1 MRSEEVQEILMFTA
15 VALMIVMVPGVDSL
29 LVLKNTMIHGKK
41 AGFFTMVGIVV
52 ALFVWTTLAVLG
64 LATIISQSM
73 VVFLFIKYAGA
84 AYLVYLGIQSWR
96 AKAQNIAL
104 QEKATPKDKRI
115 RNASLSCMFQG
126 ITTDLLNPKTLLL
139 YVTLMPQ
146 FIQPDFNVN
155 SQLIVLAG
163 ILIVLSII
171 WLGIVIFVI
180 NGIRKWFMQPAVQSA
195 FNKIT
200 GVLLIGIGV
209 RLAKE
214 S

>member
-1 MRSEEVQEILMFTA
+1 MFTV

-41 AGFFTMVGIVV
+41 AGFFTMVGIVL

-64 LATIISQSM
+64 LATIISKSM

-96 AKAQNIAL
+96 AKAQNMTLHMEESPQQVAG
-104 QEKATPKDKRI
+104 KH
-115 RNASLSCMFQG
+115 ASLSCMTQG

-155 SQLIVLAG
+155 AQLIVLAS
-163 ILIVLSII
+163 ILIALSII
-171 WLGIVIFVI
+171 WLGIVILVI
-180 NGIRKWFMQPAVQSA
+180 TLVRKWFMKPTVQAV
-195 FNKIT
+195 FNKVT
-200 GVLLIGIGV
+200 AVLLIGIGV
-209 RLAKE
+209 RIATEKM
-214 S
+214 

>member
-1 MRSEEVQEILMFTA
+1 MQEIWMFTA

-64 LATIISQSM
+64 LATIISKSI

-96 AKAQNIAL
+96 AKAQNMML
-104 QEKATPKDKRI
+104 QEQITPNQNK
-115 RNASLSCMFQG
+115 NASLSCMVQG

-146 FIQPDFNVN
+146 FIQPEFNVN
-155 SQLIVLAG
+155 SQLILLAG
-163 ILIVLSII
+163 ILIVLSIV

-180 NGIRKWFMQPAVQSA
+180 NGIRKWFMKPVVQSV
-195 FNKIT
+195 FNKMT

-209 RLAKE
+209 RIAKE
-214 S
+214 Q

>member
-1 MRSEEVQEILMFTA
+1 MFTA

-41 AGFFTMVGIVV
+41 AGLFTMVGIVV

-64 LATIISQSM
+64 LATIIAQSM
-73 VVFLFIKYAGA
+73 FIFLLIKYAGA

-96 AKAQNIAL
+96 SKAQNLSL
-104 QEKATPKDKRI
+104 QAEMAPIDQPLK
-115 RNASLSCMFQG
+115 NASFSCMVQG

-155 SQLIVLAG
+155 SQLIMLAG
-163 ILIVLSII
+163 ILIFLSII

-180 NGIRKWFMQPAVQSA
+180 NGIRKWFMQPTVQSA
-195 FNKIT
+195 FNKLT

-209 RLAKE
+209 KLAKE

>member
-1 MRSEEVQEILMFTA
+1 MQEIWMFTA

-29 LVLKNTMIHGKK
+29 LVLKNTMMYGKK
-41 AGFFTMVGIVV
+41 AGFFTMLGIVM
-52 ALFVWTTLAVLG
+52 ALFVWTALAVLG
-64 LATIISQSM
+64 LAAIISKSM

-84 AYLVYLGIQSWR
+84 AYLVFLGIQSFR
-96 AKAQNIAL
+96 AKAQNMKL
-104 QEKATPKDKRI
+104 QEEAVPGQYK
-115 RNASLSCMFQG
+115 NASLSCMLQG
-126 ITTDLLNPKTLLL
+126 VTTDLLNPKTLLL

-155 SQLIVLAG
+155 TQLIILAG

-180 NGIRKWFMQPAVQSA
+180 NGIRKWFMKPVIQSA

-200 GVLLIGIGV
+200 GILLIGLGV
-209 RLAKE
+209 RIVKE

>member
-1 MRSEEVQEILMFTA
+1 MQEIWMFTA

-29 LVLKNTMIHGKK
+29 LVLKNTMVHGKK
-41 AGFFTMVGIVV
+41 AGFFTMIGIVV

-64 LATIISQSM
+64 LATIISKSM

-84 AYLVYLGIQSWR
+84 AYLIYLGIQSWR
-96 AKAQNIAL
+96 AKAQNMTLHEETSPIHN
-104 QEKATPKDKRI
+104 K
-115 RNASLSCMFQG
+115 NASLSCMMQG

-155 SQLIVLAG
+155 SQLILLAS

-180 NGIRKWFMQPAVQSA
+180 NGIRKWFMKPVVQSA

-200 GVLLIGIGV
+200 GILLIGIGV
-209 RLAKE
+209 RIAKE

>member
-1 MRSEEVQEILMFTA
+1 MQEILMFTA

-29 LVLKNTMIHGKK
+29 LVLKNTMIYGKK

-73 VVFLFIKYAGA
+73 LVFLFIKYAGA

-96 AKAQNIAL
+96 AKPQNLSL
-104 QEKATPKDKRI
+104 QSGATTKDERI
-115 RNASLSCMFQG
+115 KNASFSCMVQG

-146 FIQPDFNVN
+146 FIRPDFNAN
-155 SQLIVLAG
+155 TQLIVLAG
-163 ILIVLSII
+163 ILILLSII
-171 WLGIVIFVI
+171 WLAIVILVI
-180 NGIRKWFMQPAVQSA
+180 NGIRKWFMQPRVQSA

-200 GVLLIGIGV
+200 ALLLIGIGV
-209 RLAKE
+209 RIAKE

>member
-1 MRSEEVQEILMFTA
+1 MQEIWMFTA

-41 AGFFTMVGIVV
+41 AGFFTMVGIVL

-64 LATIISQSM
+64 LATIIAKSM
-73 VVFLFIKYAGA
+73 VVFMIIKYAGA
-84 AYLVYLGIQSWR
+84 AYLVYLGVQSWR
-96 AKAQNIAL
+96 AKAQNMML
-104 QEKATPKDKRI
+104 QEKATPKGKPI
-115 RNASLSCMFQG
+115 KNVSISCMTQG

-155 SQLIVLAG
+155 SQLILLAG
-163 ILIVLSII
+163 ILILLSIV
-171 WLGIVIFVI
+171 WLGIVIMII
-180 NGIRKWFMQPAVQSA
+180 NGVRKWFMKPTVQVA

-200 GVLLIGIGV
+200 SVLLVGIGV
-209 RLAKE
+209 RIATEKI
-214 S
+214 

>member
-1 MRSEEVQEILMFTA
+1 MQEIWMFTV

-41 AGFFTMVGIVV
+41 AGFFTMMGIVL

-64 LATIISQSM
+64 LATIIAKSM
-73 VVFLFIKYAGA
+73 VVFLVIKYAGA
-84 AYLVYLGIQSWR
+84 AYLVYLGVQSWR
-96 AKAQNIAL
+96 AKAQNMLL
-104 QEKATPKDKRI
+104 QEEATPKG
-115 RNASLSCMFQG
+115 NAIKNVSLSCMTQG

-155 SQLIVLAG
+155 AQLILLAG
-163 ILIVLSII
+163 ILIVLSIV
-171 WLGIVIFVI
+171 WLGIVILII
-180 NGIRKWFMQPAVQSA
+180 NGVRKWFMQPTVQSA

-200 GVLLIGIGV
+200 SVLLVGIGV
-209 RLAKE
+209 RIATEKI
-214 S
+214 